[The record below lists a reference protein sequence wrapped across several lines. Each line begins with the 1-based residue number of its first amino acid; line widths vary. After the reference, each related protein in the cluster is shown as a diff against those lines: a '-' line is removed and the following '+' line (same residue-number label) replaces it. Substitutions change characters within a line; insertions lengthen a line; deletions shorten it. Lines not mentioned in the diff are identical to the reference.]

1 MVGTKEYR
9 SVTFGDLDV
18 VKTAGAIPRTSVGDN
33 VVMFVFLQ
41 GKNMK
46 VSPNKKILFDLFLN
60 QILEDF
66 DLYLGHEIY

>member
-1 MVGTKEYR
+1 MVGTKDYR
-9 SVTFGDLDV
+9 SVPFGDLEV

-33 VVMFVFLQ
+33 VFMFVFLQ